1 MKYRLDGE
9 GEPRIIGGFLEKSWN
24 SENGWPSSKEDEQ
37 SCSSGESP
45 ILESQL
51 ANAFDG
57 PNSCSNA
64 IVLRSG
70 NNGDGFHVE
79 EVEVFQVQ

>member
-9 GEPRIIGGFLEKSWN
+9 GKSRIIGGFLEKSWN
-24 SENGWPSSKEDEQ
+24 SENDWPSSKEDEQ
-37 SCSSGESP
+37 SCSSGDSP

-57 PNSCSNA
+57 SDSYSNA
-64 IVLRSG
+64 IALR
-70 NNGDGFHVE
+70 NGYGEQFNVE
-79 EVEVFQVQ
+79 EVEVYQVR